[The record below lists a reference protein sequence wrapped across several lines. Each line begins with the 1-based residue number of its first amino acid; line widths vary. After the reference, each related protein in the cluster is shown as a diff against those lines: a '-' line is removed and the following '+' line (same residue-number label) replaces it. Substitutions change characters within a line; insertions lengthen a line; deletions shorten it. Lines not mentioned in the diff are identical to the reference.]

1 MEQLKNQISLLKK
14 EIYRIDNTSV
24 YSLSYY
30 FFNEGTKREE
40 MVLKIKDLELEIE
53 FLKDDIKREKY
64 KKMRN
69 QDPLRMSKK
78 NRTL

>member
-1 MEQLKNQISLLKK
+1 MEQLKNQISFLKR
-14 EIYRIDNTSV
+14 EIYRIDNTSI

-40 MVLKIKDLELEIE
+40 MVVKIKDLELEIE
-53 FLKDDIKREKY
+53 FLKDDMKREKY
-64 KKMRN
+64 RKMRER
-69 QDPLRMSKK
+69 DPLKMSKR